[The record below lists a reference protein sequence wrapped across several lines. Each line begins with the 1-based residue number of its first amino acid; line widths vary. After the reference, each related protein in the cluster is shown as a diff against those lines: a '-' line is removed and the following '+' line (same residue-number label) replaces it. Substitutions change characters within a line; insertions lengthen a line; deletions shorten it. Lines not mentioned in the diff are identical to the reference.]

1 MKPRNPPKLPVKID
15 SNLFTKELGEA
26 SVELGRLDGQQKTL
40 QNPSLLI
47 APLTTKEATTSS
59 RIEGTRTTVSEV
71 FLYESGEKTKNP
83 ETVEVF
89 NYRRAMLWAM
99 EALKSRDFN
108 LSFIRELHSMLLEK
122 TRGHKKRGKFREEVV
137 FIGGKG
143 ATIEQ
148 ATYIPPEAIFIP
160 EYMENLE
167 QYILANTE
175 DSLMKVA
182 IIHYQFEA
190 IHPFSD
196 GNGRIGR
203 LLIPLYLYQKGL
215 LIQPI
220 LYLSGY
226 LNKYKD
232 NYINSLHIVDET
244 QRYGEWIKFFLVSV
258 KEQAKETQDLIQAIR
273 DLEDQAHHKVEII
286 KSFYKANVI
295 NFIFRRPIF
304 KSKELTNELN
314 CHRSTTLRLIKKFVD
329 LEILKALPLGR
340 KKNAFIF
347 PDLIKLL

>member
-1 MKPRNPPKLPVKID
+1 MKPYNPPKLPIELD

-26 SVELGRLDGQQKTL
+26 SVELGRLDGQQKTF

-47 APLTTKEATTSS
+47 APLITKEATASS

-71 FLYESGEKTKNP
+71 FLYESGEKTENP
-83 ETVEVF
+83 ETIEVF

-99 EALKSRDFN
+99 EALKNRNFN
-108 LSFIRELHSMLLEK
+108 LSFIKELHNMLLEE
-122 TRGHKKRGKFREEVV
+122 TRGHEKRGKFREEMV
-137 FIGGKG
+137 FIGEKG

-148 ATYIPPEAIFIP
+148 ATYIPPEPVFIP
-160 EYMENLE
+160 EYMKNLE
-167 QYILANTE
+167 QYILSNTE
-175 DSLMKVA
+175 DLLMKVA

-232 NYINSLHIVDET
+232 NYINSLHVVDET
-244 QRYGEWIKFFLVSV
+244 QRYEKWIKFFLVSV
-258 KEQAKETQDLIQAIR
+258 KEQAKETQSLIQAIR
-273 DLEDQAHHKVEII
+273 NLESQAHYKVETI
-286 KSFYKANVI
+286 KSFYKTNVI

-314 CHRSTTLRLIKKFVD
+314 CHRSTTLRLIKKFVN
-329 LEILKALPLGR
+329 LEILKPLSLGR
-340 KKNAFIF
+340 RKNAFIF
-347 PDLIKLL
+347 PALIKLL